1 MKLEEETSRSG
12 FGPPSVSGSAAVT
25 SARRLR
31 KVSRARRRAGGKRSL
46 QAFTLL
52 EIMIVV
58 GIIVILLGLAI
69 SKMGNPTGFAKSV
82 AVRADVQSIGTQL
95 RLYESM
101 NGFFPTTEQGLR
113 ALVQQATSEPR
124 PTRWYQLFKEVPKD
138 PWGNEYIYRSP
149 GIKHPESYDLYSAG
163 PNRIDDNG
171 QGDDDWGE

>member
-1 MKLEEETSRSG
+1 MKLEQDSSWSG
-12 FGPPSVSGSAAVT
+12 FGPPSVLRLAAAA
-25 SARRLR
+25 SPRLR
-31 KVSRARRRAGGKRSL
+31 RAEGKRSL
-46 QAFTLL
+46 HGFTLL

-69 SKMGNPTGFAKSV
+69 SRMGNPTGFAKSV

-101 NGFFPTTEQGLR
+101 NGFFPTTEQGLM
-113 ALVQQATSEPR
+113 ALVQQAQSEPR
-124 PTRWYQLFKEVPKD
+124 PTRWYQLFREVPKD
-138 PWGNEYIYRSP
+138 PWGKEYVYRSP
-149 GIKHPESYDLYSAG
+149 GTKHPESYDLYSAG